1 MWRALRAELN
11 YSRPY
16 IVGGFGIAAGVVA
29 FISVVFALVDDG
41 PPSHAAAG
49 IRGMFLVMAPL
60 IVGFIIQSYRNEERR
75 SRLLLAG
82 PLTPRQLA
90 FAMVLLPSALFGLG
104 ALAAGLVLGVEA
116 FLRGGL
122 EPEAL
127 RIAGFVGS
135 QMFAYVQMGLLI
147 QEATAARSQRRPRAF
162 ITGWAGFVISVLLL
176 VSLYIP
182 SLQERM
188 GWLTLILGHVI
199 VAVAIMVTTVLL
211 YLGRTDFTR

>member
-1 MWRALRAELN
+1 
-11 YSRPY
+11 
-16 IVGGFGIAAGVVA
+16 
-29 FISVVFALVDDG
+29 
-41 PPSHAAAG
+41 
-49 IRGMFLVMAPL
+49 
-60 IVGFIIQSYRNEERR
+60 
-75 SRLLLAG
+75 
-82 PLTPRQLA
+82 
-90 FAMVLLPSALFGLG
+90 
-104 ALAAGLVLGVEA
+104 
-116 FLRGGL
+116 
-122 EPEAL
+122 
-127 RIAGFVGS
+127 
-135 QMFAYVQMGLLI
+135 MFAYVQMGLLI